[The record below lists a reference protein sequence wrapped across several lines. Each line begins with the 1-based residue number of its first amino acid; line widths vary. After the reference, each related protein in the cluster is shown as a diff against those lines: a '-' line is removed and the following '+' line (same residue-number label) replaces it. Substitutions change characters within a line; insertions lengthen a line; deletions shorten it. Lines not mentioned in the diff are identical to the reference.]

1 MTMEGYSDLASI
13 GTMLLTTPNSQPRVL
28 TKTTT
33 FTGAS
38 GLGLHGTGT
47 TIATLA
53 GGQVEII
60 RISGRVTTNL
70 TGASG
75 TLTLGVTGSLALFI
89 GSTVAT
95 TLLTTAANWV
105 SSTATAG
112 GLVYPAL
119 CKDVLINASVIMQSA
134 DGAAD
139 VTGGVMEIN
148 IIWRPATPGAT
159 LT

>member
-1 MTMEGYSDLASI
+1 MTMQGFPAESFGI
-13 GTMLLTTPNSQPRVL
+13 GFRPF

-47 TIATLA
+47 TIATIA
-53 GGQVEII
+53 GGQVEIA

-75 TLTLGVTGSLALFI
+75 TLSLGVTGSLALFI
-89 GSTVAT
+89 AT
-95 TLLTTAANWV
+95 TVGTALLTTAANWV
-105 SSTATAG
+105 SATPTAG
-112 GLVYPAL
+112 GLVYPAA
-119 CKDVLINASVIMQSA
+119 CKDVLINAANIILQSN

-139 VTGGVMEIN
+139 VTGGVLEIN
-148 IIWRPATPGAT
+148 IIWRPITPGAT
-159 LT
+159 LV

>member
-1 MTMEGYSDLASI
+1 MTMAGFPAESFGI
-13 GTMLLTTPNSQPRVL
+13 GARSL

-38 GLGLHGTGT
+38 TLGLHGTGT

-60 RISGRVTTNL
+60 RISGRATTNL
-70 TGASG
+70 TGTG
-75 TLTLGVTGSLALFI
+75 TLSLGVTGTLALFI
-89 GSTVAT
+89 GTTTAT
-95 TLLTTAANWV
+95 GLITTAANWV
-105 SSTATAG
+105 STTPTAG

-119 CKDVLINASVIMQSA
+119 CKDVLINASVILQSN
-134 DGAAD
+134 DGAND
-139 VTGGVMEIN
+139 VTGGVLEIN

-159 LT
+159 LV